1 MADNSS
7 FWDGLSAVGFLNAG
21 AQWLVAREQADAAEV
36 DAQTKQYEM
45 KQRAAVE
52 KANLEKAAEQNARAD
67 IRRDFNNEQMWKLAS
82 WLTASLSATM
92 ILAAILKL
100 LRSK

>member
-1 MADNSS
+1 MAENNG
-7 FWDGLSAVGFLNAG
+7 FWDGLSAVRFLDAG
-21 AQWLVAREQADAAEV
+21 AQWLVAREQADAKEIE
-36 DAQTKQYEM
+36 AQTKAHEM

-52 KANLEKAAEQNARAD
+52 KANIEKSVAQAARAD

-92 ILAAILKL
+92 ILAGLIRLWKG
-100 LRSK
+100 K